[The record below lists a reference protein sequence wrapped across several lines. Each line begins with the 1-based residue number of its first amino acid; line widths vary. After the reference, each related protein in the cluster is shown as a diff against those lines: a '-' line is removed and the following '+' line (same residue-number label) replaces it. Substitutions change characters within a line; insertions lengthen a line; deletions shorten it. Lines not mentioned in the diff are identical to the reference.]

1 MQVNEAG
8 LRIIKEFEGL
18 RLRAYRCPAGVWTI
32 GYGHTRTARKG
43 QVITEAEAD
52 RLLREDLRVFEQG
65 VLDALGGAP
74 TTENQFSAMVS
85 LAYNIG
91 LGAFRRS
98 KVLAFHKA
106 GKTAEAARAFANWRK
121 AGGKV
126 LPGLVRRRAAEAK
139 LYLTPDNE
147 KAQPGKRQAGQHSS
161 GYKSVRNQSPAA
173 AE

>member
-8 LRIIKEFEGL
+8 LELIKKFEGL

-32 GYGHTRTARKG
+32 GYGHTKTARRG

-52 RLLREDLRVFEQG
+52 RLLREDLRIFEKG
-65 VLDALGGAP
+65 VLEAIGNAP
-74 TTENQFSAMVS
+74 TTSNQFSAMVS
-85 LAYNIG
+85 LAFNIG

-98 KVLAFHKA
+98 KVLALHKA
-106 GKTAEAARAFANWRK
+106 GKTAEAAKAFANWRR

-139 LYLTPDNE
+139 LYLTPDSE
-147 KAQPGKRQAGQHSS
+147 KPSPVGARLGN
-161 GYKSVRNQSPAA
+161 VRIS
-173 AE
+173 

>member
-1 MQVNEAG
+1 LGRWVNFFERRAVQTNEAG
-8 LRIIKEFEGL
+8 LKLIKGFEGL
-18 RLRAYRCPAGVWTI
+18 RLRAYLCPAKVWTI
-32 GYGHTRTARKG
+32 GYGHTRTAKPG

-52 RLLREDLRVFEQG
+52 RLLREDLREFEKG

-74 TTENQFSAMVS
+74 TTGNQFSAMVG

-106 GKTAEAARAFANWRK
+106 GKITEAARAFANWSK

-126 LPGLVRRRAAEAK
+126 LPGLARRRAAEAK
-139 LYLTPDNE
+139 LYLTPD
-147 KAQPGKRQAGQHSS
+147 
-161 GYKSVRNQSPAA
+161 
-173 AE
+173 

>member
-1 MQVNEAG
+1 VQVNEAG
-8 LRIIKEFEGL
+8 LKLIKKFEGL

-32 GYGHTRTARKG
+32 GYGHTKTAKRG

-52 RLLREDLRVFEQG
+52 RLLREDLHVFERG

-85 LAYNIG
+85 LAFNIG

-98 KVLAFHKA
+98 KVLALHKA

-139 LYLTPDNE
+139 LYLTPDSE
-147 KAQPGKRQAGQHSS
+147 KAQPGGSQAGQHPSS
-161 GYKSVRNQSPAA
+161 PV
-173 AE
+173 